1 MNNKQAE
8 LVRKRN
14 AELSKQ
20 IDELKE
26 KIKLDSQLNS
36 ESHKRVEDLI
46 SDLEDIKSKWLNSIE
61 KLEKK
66 SYEYSILISELKE
79 IKKIMT
85 SMGFKIPWHKKIL
98 LHFQR
103 YKKMNK

>member
-8 LVRKRN
+8 LTRKRN

-20 IDELKE
+20 IDELKL
-26 KIKLDSQLNS
+26 KIELDSQSNS
-36 ESHKRVEDLI
+36 ESYKRVKDLV
-46 SDLEDIKSKWLNSIE
+46 SELENIKSKWLNDIE
-61 KLEKK
+61 KLEKQ

-85 SMGFKIPWHKKIL
+85 SVGFKIPLHKKIL

-103 YKKMNK
+103 EKDK